1 MTQTIKDA
9 LVAENITPTN
19 AMIEALASTGIKN
32 FMALRDIIS
41 FNTSEKKLKT
51 PIKLGLDGFI
61 VLNNLSVDEFELGS
75 PDSEF
80 IYFKYKVSSRGETLD
95 INSSNGFVATIV
107 MELFPDGTEV
117 NYLIPEKGFKLL

>member
-9 LVAENITPTN
+9 LVAQNITPRTE
-19 AMIEALASTGIKN
+19 MIEALASTGIKN
-32 FMALRDIIS
+32 FMAIRDIIS
-41 FNTSEKKLKT
+41 FNTKEKKLKT

-61 VLNNLSVDEFELGS
+61 ILNNLSINEFELGS